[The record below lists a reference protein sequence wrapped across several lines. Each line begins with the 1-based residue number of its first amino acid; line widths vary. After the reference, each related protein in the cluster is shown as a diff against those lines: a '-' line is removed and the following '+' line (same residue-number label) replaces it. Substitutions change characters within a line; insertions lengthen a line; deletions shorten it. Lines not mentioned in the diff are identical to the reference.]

1 MTVASFGQL
10 HLTTI
15 ESCIKSSWS
24 VKNWELLISLFLVT
38 CQNTIVVKLGLL
50 SNSFENAVVYAP
62 KCD

>member
-50 SNSFENAVVYAP
+50 SNSLENSVVYAP